1 MKKKFDVSI
10 IQPGYIPWLGFFDL
24 LKLADVFVIYDDV
37 QFDRRGWRNRNR
49 ILSPN
54 GKPHWLTIP
63 VEKKGN
69 YNQLIK
75 DVKIV
80 DENWAKNH
88 LETIRHFYRKA
99 PHFNSIFPDLDEA
112 FKSKTLSLIDIC
124 LNIIR
129 SLAPILA
136 IDFELIHSSEIDSNV
151 VGKTERLVEIC
162 NKLEA
167 RRYISPDVS
176 ASYINPKLF
185 NNERIEL
192 IYQNYPHPKYKQ
204 FDNQFVSH
212 LSVVD
217 ALMFC
222 GRKAS
227 QFVGISHTKIH

>member
-124 LNIIR
+124 LN
-129 SLAPILA
+129 S
-136 IDFELIHSSEIDSNV
+136 D
-151 VGKTERLVEIC
+151 
-162 NKLEA
+162 LEKF
-167 RRYISPDVS
+167 I
-176 ASYINPKLF
+176 
-185 NNERIEL
+185 
-192 IYQNYPHPKYKQ
+192 
-204 FDNQFVSH
+204 FVSTC
-212 LSVVD
+212 SNY
-217 ALMFC
+217 
-222 GRKAS
+222 
-227 QFVGISHTKIH
+227 GISQKKESLDEKSHLKPLSLYFPA